1 MKIIMVTP
9 APPRSLYGN
18 RVTALRWIRI
28 LEKLGHRVRLSQTY
42 GGEPC
47 DLLVALHA
55 RRSHDAMQAYRRRFP
70 AAPLLLALTGTDLYR
85 DIANSPEARL
95 SLRMATHLVTLQ
107 PLAARE
113 LPGALR
119 AKVRVILQSAQA
131 PPRGVHPAKRGFPVC
146 VVGHLRDEKDP
157 FRTAKAAR
165 ALPAPS
171 RIRILH
177 AGKAMNAAAETRAK
191 REMARNPRYRWLGEL
206 PRWRVRRLL
215 ARSRLMVLSSRMEGG
230 ANVISESVVAGLPVI
245 ASDISGSVGLLG
257 EDYAGYYPVADTG
270 ALARILLRAERE
282 PDFLETLRAQCAAR
296 EHLFRP
302 ERERDGWRNLIAGM
316 AASEAAA

>member
-70 AAPLLLALTGTDLYR
+70 EAPLLLALTGTDLYR
-85 DIANSPEARL
+85 DLANSPEARL
-95 SLRMATHLVTLQ
+95 SLRMATRLVTLQ

-165 ALPAPS
+165 ALPAAS

-230 ANVISESVVAGLPVI
+230 ANVISEAAAAKLPVL
-245 ASDISGSVGLLG
+245 ASHIPGSVGLLG
-257 EDYAGYYPVADTG
+257 EAYPGYFPFGDTA
-270 ALARILLRAERE
+270 ALRLLLLRAETDSR
-282 PDFLETLRAQCAAR
+282 FLAELQGHMRRLAPLFHPAR
-296 EHLFRP
+296 ERAA
-302 ERERDGWRNLIAGM
+302 WRALLAELHG
-316 AASEAAA
+316 